1 LSFSPKWEGCKWPFL
16 PPRLLDVTRISDKAE
31 FTPQNVQTNEQRQTT
46 VYEVQLTIDNMDGK
60 LKPGMPVDVTFAS
73 QASGQ

>member
-1 LSFSPKWEGCKWPFL
+1 MALFKR
-16 PPRLLDVTRISDKAE
+16 RLLDVTRNSDKAE
-31 FTPQNVQTNEQRQTT
+31 FTPQNVQTNEPRQTT

>member
-1 LSFSPKWEGCKWPFL
+1 MAIFT
-16 PPRLLDVTRISDKAE
+16 PRLLDVTRTSDKAE

-60 LKPGMPVDVTFAS
+60 LKPGMLVDVTFAS
-73 QASGQ
+73 QTSGQ